1 VAKLEEFDRSAL
13 LDGAS
18 LRREICRVRQSSRPG
33 SERKPIADDT
43 WGLWRL
49 QAGIKRR
56 VLLMNQY
63 QAAIVCYQAFYGFS
77 GKNLNGRINFNS
89 VAVEDLEE
97 LTNEWLEQVDH
108 PRIREAI
115 AFVQYV
121 ALTPDQIE
129 EKQFTVARP
138 YLRPSTSKILQ
149 ARVKYYL
156 ASRSRP
162 RCQRFTRE
170 IVCRR
175 VLRPVK

>member
-1 VAKLEEFDRSAL
+1 MAKLEEFDRSAIL
-13 LDGAS
+13 EGAS

-33 SERKPIADDT
+33 SAGKPIADDT
-43 WGLWRL
+43 WGLWKL
-49 QAGIKRR
+49 QAGIERNA
-56 VLLMNQY
+56 LFMNQY

-115 AFVQYV
+115 AFIHHV
-121 ALTPDQIE
+121 ALTADQIE
-129 EKQFTVARP
+129 ERQFRVTRS
-138 YLRPSTSKILQ
+138 YLRSSPLKILQ
-149 ARVKYYL
+149 VRVKNYL

-175 VLRPVK
+175 VLRPIK